1 MKQKIYRNSKLEHL
15 IRCVKIGDR
24 IEGIKR
30 KDIPILL
37 QTLRKQ
43 NNTIYFSTY
52 QIGKIIC
59 LTVFGIC

>member
-15 IRCVKIGDR
+15 IKCVKIGDR
-24 IEGIKR
+24 IEGIKH

-37 QTLRKQ
+37 QILREQ

-52 QIGKIIC
+52 TIEEIVC